1 MADQDETISSTG
13 GRYDL
18 VRYAVRN
25 DGEAYDRLQLRS
37 DGSIFTGDGSV
48 PPTEFS
54 GGGGGGGSTGQMS
67 GSVTVA
73 ELLDDNGGDFV
84 DFTGA
89 ALTVDDSIAT
99 SDSTSFLVAAAG
111 YYAFTIETV
120 FFGVESTPD
129 GSYNEADIISDVQGM
144 PIRNKIPAITSADAT
159 ILSSSVTAHLGAGKR
174 VGVQLTQK
182 SGVTKTDVT
191 VTFTLTKLS

>member
-1 MADQDETISSTG
+1 MACTDEEISSIG

-18 VRYAVRN
+18 VRYAIRN

-37 DGSIFTGDGSV
+37 DGSIFTGAGTT

-54 GGGGGGGSTGQMS
+54 GGGGGGGSAGQLS

-89 ALTVDDSIAT
+89 TLTVDDSIAT
-99 SDSTSFLVAAAG
+99 SDGVSFLVTAAG

-120 FFGVESTPD
+120 FFGIASPPA
-129 GSYNEADIISDVQGM
+129 GSWDEADIISDVSGIPM
-144 PIRNKIPAITSADAT
+144 RNKTPAVDSADT
-159 ILSSSVTAHLGAGKR
+159 TLLTSSVTGHLAAGKR
-174 VGVQLTQK
+174 IGVSLAQK
-182 SGVTKTDVT
+182 SGETKTNVA
-191 VTFTLTKLS
+191 VTFTLTKIS